1 VLSAFIPAG
10 PEQAFEEFVKLRPE
24 GEEVNRSARQSRTV
38 AQMNEIFAELKE
50 KYDSEF
56 VGPPL

>member
-1 VLSAFIPAG
+1 M
-10 PEQAFEEFVKLRPE
+10 K
-24 GEEVNRSARQSRTV
+24 VNRSARQSRTV